1 MSNILSSL
9 VVTSALLL
17 AAIGFGL
24 WAAATTTD
32 RATAHHFEWREGSK
46 LELPR

>member
-1 MSNILSSL
+1 MANILSLL
-9 VVTSALLL
+9 VVTFALLL
-17 AAIGFGL
+17 SAIGIGL

-32 RATAHHFEWREGSK
+32 NARPRQMSSQ

>member
-1 MSNILSSL
+1 MGNTLSLL

-17 AAIGFGL
+17 GATGFGL
-24 WAAATTTD
+24 WATATMTD

-46 LELPR
+46 LDLPR

>member
-1 MSNILSSL
+1 MKII
-9 VVTSALLL
+9 VTSALFF
-17 AAIGFGL
+17 AASGFGL

-32 RATAHHFEWREGSK
+32 RTTADHFPVQMNSQ